1 MKVLCINVVIYFYFI
16 FYNLDLGGDED
27 PGKQDFILKFN
38 TTTSSMEQVGTMITA
53 RSHFGISTL
62 TNDVVENLIQYCL
75 EN

>member
-1 MKVLCINVVIYFYFI
+1 MNCTS
-16 FYNLDLGGDED
+16 GGDKG

-38 TTTSSMEQVGTMITA
+38 TTTSRMEQVGTLITA